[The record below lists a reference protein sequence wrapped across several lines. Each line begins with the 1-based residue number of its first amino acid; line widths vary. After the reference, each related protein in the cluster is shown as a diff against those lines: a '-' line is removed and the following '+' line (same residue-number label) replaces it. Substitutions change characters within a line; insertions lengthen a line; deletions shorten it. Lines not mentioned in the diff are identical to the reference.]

1 MEVQRHQFDTPI
13 VIKVFG
19 ITFFINVERKR
30 REMTRRRPGNS
41 IKLVRLKKTVK
52 NTATKKKKK
61 RKKNQKT
68 KKKTSTYVTDKG
80 RNGPKSK
87 RSVQTIDGK
96 HAGYKKTTPK
106 SAKRGRLGGCHR
118 ARA

>member
-1 MEVQRHQFDTPI
+1 

-41 IKLVRLKKTVK
+41 IKLVRLKKKVK
-52 NTATKKKKK
+52 NTAIKKKFKKTPTKKKK
-61 RKKNQKT
+61 RKKKQKT